1 MFIGHLCSKQNCFYL
16 KFQGPFKI
24 PSSGCF
30 EETDRVEAYRGFV
43 SKNALLECV
52 SQADRPVCLEV
63 VAVQSARA
71 NTPSFRYLER
81 FSDHFCLK
89 YLPFPRVWVSFDGEL
104 IIPTNT
110 WNEITV
116 QIGPDG
122 STKLIIYTLN
132 IFLVIKIKFKLWIKR
147 EIKNCCNRRNCILI
161 LLILNKFIIAS
172 YKFVTQVC

>member
-1 MFIGHLCSKQNCFYL
+1 MDMFTVLMASHKSVSCENPLEISIKSLEYKIISTFAIELISPLQPPHFQWTFHLLLAPECNKKHHKFRYTRLGVDFNEMYVGHLCPKQNCFYL

-81 FSDHFCLK
+81 FSDHSCLK
-89 YLPFPRVWVSFDGEL
+89 YLSFPRV
-104 IIPTNT
+104 
-110 WNEITV
+110 
-116 QIGPDG
+116 
-122 STKLIIYTLN
+122 
-132 IFLVIKIKFKLWIKR
+132 
-147 EIKNCCNRRNCILI
+147 
-161 LLILNKFIIAS
+161 
-172 YKFVTQVC
+172 